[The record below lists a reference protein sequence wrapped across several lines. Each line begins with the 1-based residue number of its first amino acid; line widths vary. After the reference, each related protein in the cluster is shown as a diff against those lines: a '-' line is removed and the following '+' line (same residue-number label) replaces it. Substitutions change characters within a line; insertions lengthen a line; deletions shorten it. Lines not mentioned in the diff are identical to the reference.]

1 MDHGLK
7 VELVLD
13 HMRLTPW
20 LPQVLT
26 SWSWS
31 HTKALGI
38 KRLEFNAKNQ
48 EAGKNHHLYNVEES
62 PPQKHVLLHQ
72 ERMSVVF
79 RQNLLNSTFFGKN
92 LVASMRLKLFSKL
105 DCFLKIEFVKFK
117 FQPKIEFLKLDLCL
131 TLILKKKEKKGR
143 TRV

>member
-48 EAGKNHHLYNVEES
+48 EAGKNHHLYIVEES

-79 RQNLLNSTFFGKN
+79 LMCLMGLFFFLFDELEILLRTTKTKEGGFLPISKEPKN
-92 LVASMRLKLFSKL
+92 LQAK
-105 DCFLKIEFVKFK
+105 DYFVKK
-117 FQPKIEFLKLDLCL
+117 
-131 TLILKKKEKKGR
+131 
-143 TRV
+143 